1 MQLRHGIIGLALLV
15 FVGCVTIPSTGS
27 RVWYDQRMVEIE
39 TAYQNG
45 ELTEEQY
52 LDLKNQSDQIRV
64 DYQSALRDRRYYY
77 PDPFFYSPFFHHG
90 HHFSHH
96 HHGHHR

>member
-1 MQLRHGIIGLALLV
+1 MQLRHGIIGLSLLV

-45 ELTEEQY
+45 DTGVLPTVPPV
-52 LDLKNQSDQIRV
+52 KNSITTRADSSGCSIRFV
-64 DYQSALRDRRYYY
+64 WAL
-77 PDPFFYSPFFHHG
+77 
-90 HHFSHH
+90 FSTT
-96 HHGHHR
+96 